1 MSTPLPFPFD
11 PATTARLRETGKTL
25 RVLRSARKWYE
36 RDPQKYAMQ
45 IRLCDSRIEE
55 ALVFTVHVEAL
66 VFTVHVEAVLDS
78 YEAGLA
84 QAAADEARS

>member
-55 ALVFTVHVEAL
+55 ALVFTVHVEA
-66 VFTVHVEAVLDS
+66 VLDS